1 MRCSAT
7 KSPRGST
14 RLKLGCAR
22 FILTVK
28 SQTNMRHGFA
38 GKAIRGTTYVAGQSD
53 EGRYCRTSANR
64 PISTPALTTTD
75 GRFTSTPDGH
85 GRRVYAKSGGSPVGR
100 KRVKSS
106 LDNVRAAEMNGALT
120 PSRERKVR
128 SGLFATANWQGFEI
142 ETPPPTTAIGR
153 ASTTKANSG

>member
-53 EGRYCRTSANR
+53 EGVIAGR
-64 PISTPALTTTD
+64 PLTALCD
-75 GRFTSTPDGH
+75 
-85 GRRVYAKSGGSPVGR
+85 VSGMGT
-100 KRVKSS
+100 KR
-106 LDNVRAAEMNGALT
+106 
-120 PSRERKVR
+120 
-128 SGLFATANWQGFEI
+128 
-142 ETPPPTTAIGR
+142 
-153 ASTTKANSG
+153 